1 MPCAI
6 EAGSKTIG
14 YRSRN
19 SGPLEGVMASAEPI
33 IVVLGPWGGGTSAVA
48 GVLHHLG
55 VFMGANF
62 VWAYRGPHET
72 WEDSHLSQLCVR
84 AFTEPG
90 AQLQMDPQSL
100 VANLRSWADSH
111 RRAARTAG
119 RRPGVKHPL
128 LCVAMDFMREACGP
142 LVPVVVDRPVPNVI
156 ASLNSLGW
164 WQDEQERAESTAH
177 LIAARDHALAGA
189 PVVRVDFEE
198 LRAAPAVVIRR
209 LADELGLEVTEAQ
222 LKAAADSVMKPA
234 DMPHDVDPNQR
245 FIDLLRPE
253 VTHNP
258 DDVRQ
263 VSMLAQVY
271 FQAGDF
277 ANARRWFARMI

>member
-33 IVVLGPWGGGTSAVA
+33 IVVLGPWCGGTSAVA

-55 VFMGANF
+55 VFMGADF

-72 WEDSHLSQLCVR
+72 WEDSWLSKLCVR

-90 AQLQMDPQSL
+90 AQLQMEPASL
-100 VANLRSWADSH
+100 VANLRTWADSH
-111 RRAARTAG
+111 RAAAHAAG

-142 LVPVVVDRPVPNVI
+142 VVPVVVDRPVPNVI
-156 ASLNSLGW
+156 ASLNRLGW
-164 WQDEQERAESTAH
+164 WKDEAERAESTAH
-177 LIAARDHALAGA
+177 LIVARDQALAGA
-189 PVVRVDFEE
+189 ATIRVDFEE
-198 LRAAPAVVIRR
+198 LRAAPADVIRR
-209 LADELGLEVTEAQ
+209 LADDLRLKVTAAKLEAPVQ
-222 LKAAADSVMKPA
+222 SVVNPA
-234 DMPHDVDPNQR
+234 DIPRDVDPHQR
-245 FIDLLRPE
+245 F
-253 VTHNP
+253 
-258 DDVRQ
+258 
-263 VSMLAQVY
+263 
-271 FQAGDF
+271 
-277 ANARRWFARMI
+277 